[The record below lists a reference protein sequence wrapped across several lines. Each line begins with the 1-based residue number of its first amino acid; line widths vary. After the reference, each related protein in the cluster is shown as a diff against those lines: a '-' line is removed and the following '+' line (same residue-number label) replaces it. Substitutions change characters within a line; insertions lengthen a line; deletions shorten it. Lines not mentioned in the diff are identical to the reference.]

1 MQQVGMEKQ
10 DQTKSMLQ
18 LVTLQTLDKIQEKT
32 YWHNLASILFK
43 PTEKKK
49 SPYEILNSVASKL
62 ELKIRAFMQKQKVL
76 KFTCNVCCLS
86 CLDAWH

>member
-18 LVTLQTLDKIQEKT
+18 LVTLQKLDKIQEKT

-49 SPYEILNSVASKL
+49 EPLQNSEQCSIKARIENQSIHAKA
-62 ELKIRAFMQKQKVL
+62 EGAQIYM
-76 KFTCNVCCLS
+76 
-86 CLDAWH
+86 